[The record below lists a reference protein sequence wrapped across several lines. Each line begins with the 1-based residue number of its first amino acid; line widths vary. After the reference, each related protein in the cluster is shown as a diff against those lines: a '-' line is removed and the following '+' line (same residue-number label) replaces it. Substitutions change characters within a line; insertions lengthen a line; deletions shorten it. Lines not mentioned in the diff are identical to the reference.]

1 MGFASFNFSEY
12 GNSVQN
18 ILVSLEIEIPVY
30 DVGLLCDSGL
40 TARVAFSPPQ
50 CCAPVHGC
58 PSPSAL
64 RLRPLSPSRVC
75 RLSAVPPCTAARNP
89 SRLLRRRRCRAPVH
103 GRPGPQPSPRP
114 AGAVPTRRA
123 RFLVRSGTSYFRSD
137 RTHEFVWWKW
147 KVWHAPVR
155 RRLPA
160 DTHTYT
166 YDEYDTFQYF
176 LVDGYKQYAL
186 RYLISDFLLCADNV
200 NQPDLPISF
209 RCFSPS
215 LYIIVMEFV
224 LAGQGGMQIANHKSR
239 RHRQDTSP
247 LSVRYWITASRPS
260 SPFSLSVLNECYLEN
275 WVKIFW

>member
-40 TARVAFSPPQ
+40 TARVAPPQ

-75 RLSAVPPCTAARNP
+75 RLSAVPPCTAARDP

-147 KVWHAPVR
+147 KVGHSQCSAT
-155 RRLPA
+155 PA
-160 DTHTYT
+160 GLTHTSGCHT
-166 YDEYDTFQYF
+166 HILMMSTTLSSISWLMGTSSMHSDTSS
-176 LVDGYKQYAL
+176 
-186 RYLISDFLLCADNV
+186 LISFCV
-200 NQPDLPISF
+200 PT
-209 RCFSPS
+209 
-215 LYIIVMEFV
+215 M
-224 LAGQGGMQIANHKSR
+224 
-239 RHRQDTSP
+239 
-247 LSVRYWITASRPS
+247 
-260 SPFSLSVLNECYLEN
+260 
-275 WVKIFW
+275 